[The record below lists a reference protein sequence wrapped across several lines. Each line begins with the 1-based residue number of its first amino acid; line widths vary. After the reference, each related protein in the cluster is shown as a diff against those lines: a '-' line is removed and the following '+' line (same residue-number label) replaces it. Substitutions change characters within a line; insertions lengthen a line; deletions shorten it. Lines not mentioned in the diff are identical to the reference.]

1 MKNKTNTVII
11 ILLIVILVLLIYLS
25 FKPKD
30 VNAPLNKSQTF
41 GEQVLQNSNQPTKLI
56 NTYTYTNHGFSIELP
71 KGFVPNEE
79 QSEGGPSTTISMPLN
94 NMIVYVTNADFWERH
109 NFSSIEEGNICEKGN
124 IVIGNKSFKT
134 CKDNYSNNP
143 EFYWLRVGN
152 IGYEIHGNKNDFKT
166 FKFIGWQQTE
176 TKTNYGISISVPN
189 GMNYSANV
197 GDYGVFAGLKMIKVT
212 NGNNIV
218 IDITKEPNQ
227 VRFNEDA
234 IRNVNEW
241 ILVDSNYSIGGVVG
255 KYYRSKSGILDN
267 GVSIVIPSKLI
278 IISVSPSSFA
288 GISQSELDKIISSIT
303 IK

>member
-41 GEQVLQNSNQPTKLI
+41 GEQVLQNSNQPTKSI

-124 IVIGNKSFKT
+124 IVIGNKTFKT

-166 FKFIGWQQTE
+166 FKFIGWGE
-176 TKTNYGISISVPN
+176 PVHVFTKDGISFSYPIDVKAESSIASDGYKVIELTKDGAQNKITLYYAPVGTNAARAIN
-189 GMNYSANV
+189 GCFEMDTQKVILGGKEFIKCSSKAEPTDTYV
-197 GDYGVFAGLKMIKVT
+197 LKSSSTILNMIVDNLGSGT
-212 NGNNIV
+212 EIGSF
-218 IDITKEPNQ
+218 IDLK
-227 VRFNEDA
+227 
-234 IRNVNEW
+234 
-241 ILVDSNYSIGGVVG
+241 
-255 KYYRSKSGILDN
+255 
-267 GVSIVIPSKLI
+267 SIVIK
-278 IISVSPSSFA
+278 
-288 GISQSELDKIISSIT
+288 
-303 IK
+303 